1 MTLTIQVC
9 HALLGKPKAGETVV
23 VSAASGPVGSLVGQI
38 AKTYGC
44 RVIGIAGSEEKCRW
58 ITQDLGFDA
67 AINYKKESVYGHLK
81 EYCPNSIDL
90 YFDNV
95 GGAILE
101 GVMRIL
107 NLHAYRQSVA

>member
-1 MTLTIQVC
+1 M
-9 HALLGKPKAGETVV
+9 
-23 VSAASGPVGSLVGQI
+23 
-38 AKTYGC
+38 
-44 RVIGIAGSEEKCRW
+44 
-58 ITQDLGFDA
+58 
-67 AINYKKESVYGHLK
+67 YGHLK

-107 NLHAYRQSVA
+107 VGGVEEARHFDGGARFDDEDLRKLSAS